1 MAVLVVEVEASI
13 ADVAVLEELVV
24 AVTSASAPGAETVEV
39 AEGLSSV
46 RVSTALRLEVT

>member
-1 MAVLVVEVEASI
+1 MVEVEASI
-13 ADVAVLEELVV
+13 ADVAVLEEEVV

-46 RVSTALRLEVT
+46 RVSSALRLEVT

>member
-1 MAVLVVEVEASI
+1 MTVLVVEVEALI
-13 ADVAVLEELVV
+13 ADVAVLEEL
-24 AVTSASAPGAETVEV
+24 VEV

>member
-1 MAVLVVEVEASI
+1 MLVVEVEALI

-24 AVTSASAPGAETVEV
+24 AVTSTSAPGAETVEG

-46 RVSTALRLEVT
+46 RVSSALRLEVT

>member
-1 MAVLVVEVEASI
+1 MVEGDAPI
-13 ADVAVLEELVV
+13 ADVAVLEELV
-24 AVTSASAPGAETVEV
+24 AVTSASAPGAEMVEV